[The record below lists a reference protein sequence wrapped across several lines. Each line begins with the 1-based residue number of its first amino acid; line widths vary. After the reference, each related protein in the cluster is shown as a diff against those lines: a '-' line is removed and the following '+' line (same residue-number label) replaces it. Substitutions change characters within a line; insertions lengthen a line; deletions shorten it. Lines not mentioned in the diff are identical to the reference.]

1 MRPLYLSFVLL
12 FSILSCEKSPSQKES
27 ARFTKDNT
35 VTLTGKINNA
45 NTASFGN
52 QVGITYPDVITSEY
66 VEEKTQIDTL
76 TGLFTLVFD
85 LERANEV
92 YFYYYRGAEL
102 LLHPGDSLHIELDG
116 AATTSEDFYN
126 SIQLS
131 GPAAALNREFVAY
144 NQRFPIDYQKNE
156 EAIKEGDPAA
166 YKEFLDLY
174 QAERNAEIDRY
185 IAEKQLSTPF
195 QKWLSLER
203 AFYKNTQLLQYPPMY
218 NMLTRKWLAVDD
230 SFFDEAMT
238 IPPLTQADLINNT
251 VAADY
256 PRYYYYQLR
265 SEVAKALT
273 EEMKQ
278 DPVRRDSALIAAI
291 IDLSKQHRL
300 MGQLVA
306 VQDFRARLNNNRIEG
321 FERHQ
326 QQLARLFKDSPFWP
340 PLSQKYADVKER
352 LENPDLLEESQI
364 LTFENDSPENYLKEI
379 IANAKGKVVYIDN
392 WATWCGPCKAEFK
405 ESTPE
410 LKARFKDDV
419 EFVYLCHQ
427 SEKKLWKP
435 SIAEFKVTG
444 KHYFLE
450 NEESRPLFTQINLQ
464 GFPTYTIINK
474 KGEIVHSGFEYRPSL
489 PETSN
494 ILKQLIAQ

>member
-1 MRPLYLSFVLL
+1 MRFNILVFLFL
-12 FSILSCEKSPSQKES
+12 FSVLGCQESPSHKES
-27 ARFTKDNT
+27 AAITKDNT

-45 NTASFGN
+45 NSAAFGN
-52 QVGITYPDVITSEY
+52 QVGITYPDAITAVY
-66 VEEKTQIDTL
+66 VEEKTEIDSISGT
-76 TGLFTLVFD
+76 FTLEFD
-85 LERANEV
+85 LDRANEV

-102 LLHPGDSLHIELDG
+102 LLHPGDSLHIELDA

-126 SIQLS
+126 SLKLS
-131 GPAAALNREFVAY
+131 GPAAALNKEFVAY
-144 NQRFPIDYQKNE
+144 NQNFPIDYQKNE
-156 EAIKEGDPAA
+156 EAIKKGDPTA

-185 IAEKQLSTPF
+185 ISEKQLSTTF
-195 QKWLSLER
+195 EKWLSLER
-203 AFYKNTQLLQYPPMY
+203 AFSKNTQLLQYPPMY
-218 NMLTRKWLAVDD
+218 NMLTRKWLTVDD
-230 SFFDEAMT
+230 SFFDQAMT
-238 IPPLTQADLINNT
+238 IPPLTESDLINNT
-251 VAADY
+251 VAAEY

-265 SEVAKALT
+265 SEVSKALG
-273 EEMKQ
+273 EDVKQ
-278 DPVRRDSALIAAI
+278 DPVKRDSAMVTAI

-306 VQDFRARLNNNRIEG
+306 LQDFRARLDNNRIQG

-326 QQLARLFKDSPFWP
+326 KKLEALFKDSPFWI
-340 PLSQKYADVKER
+340 PLSQKYVEVKER
-352 LENPDLLEESQI
+352 LENPALPEESEI
-364 LTFENDSPENYLKEI
+364 LSFINESPEDYLKEI
-379 IANAKGKVVYIDN
+379 IANAKGKVIYIDN
-392 WATWCGPCKAEFK
+392 WATWCAPCKAEFK
-405 ESTPE
+405 ESTPA
-410 LKARFKDDV
+410 LKASFGDDV

-450 NEESRPLFTQINLQ
+450 KEESKPLFTQINLQ

-489 PETSN
+489 PETSK